1 MGKMGSSSAVSS
13 GISRSSAVWQRTG
26 MPVLSEISL
35 ASSAP
40 RSTSSAVVSPQRWV
54 LLTMPPQVRPVTSS
68 MQRRYEMASSAF
80 RTSGRL
86 ALETKSSW

>member
-1 MGKMGSSSAVSS
+1 MGKMGSARAVSS

-26 MPVLSEISL
+26 MSVFSEML
-35 ASSAP
+35 RASSAP
-40 RSTSSAVVSPQRWV
+40 RRISSAVVSPQRWV

-86 ALETKSSW
+86 ALETKRSW